1 LEVLHGK
8 AKRVKFN
15 GNKII
20 SFKVTDRYK
29 IFDDIMRNQNV
40 VKIKGMRG
48 RWEVSMTDGSNRQ
61 QGPIIDDDVSRGRI
75 IRRRDMRKNTGV

>member
-15 GNKII
+15 RDKII
-20 SFKVTDRYK
+20 SCKATYRYK

-40 VKIKGMRG
+40 IKVKGTRG
-48 RWEVSMTDGSNRQ
+48 RWEVSMTGGSNRQ
-61 QGPIIDDDVSRGRI
+61 QGPITDDDASRGGI
-75 IRRRDMRKNTGV
+75 IRRKDMRKNTEV